1 MNLTNMTSGMFNNNM
16 PEPEYMEGTEF
27 DSNGMPIPIGAGPMV
42 QTEAVPKMMTPAMTD
57 EQVHAAAEAG
67 EAWKKELQRWLKA
80 SGELAAEG
88 MLNSKKDTGGRNKA
102 VNIKSI
108 KTSEKP
114 GWTMAEGTNFWT
126 VNENDPYWQTTEGY
140 KEAVDLYGF
149 KPGWV
154 KEPVK
159 KSNIVNLQPTR
170 RISL

>member
-1 MNLTNMTSGMFNNNM
+1 MFNNSM

-27 DSNGMPIPIGAGPMV
+27 DSNGMPIPIGAGPNV
-42 QTEAVPKMMTPAMTD
+42 QTEAVPKMMTPPMTD

-80 SGELAAEG
+80 SSELAAEG

-102 VNIKSI
+102 VKRVPSL
-108 KTSEKP
+108 KTLP
-114 GWTMAEGTNFWT
+114 TDAEGNINGNYWS

-140 KEAVDLYGF
+140 KEALDLYGF

>member
-1 MNLTNMTSGMFNNNM
+1 MDIQKYLSGMLNYNPNIDWADQQK
-16 PEPEYMEGTEF
+16 F
-27 DSNGMPIPIGAGPMV
+27 DANGMPIPIGAHPFAGPD
-42 QTEAVPKMMTPAMTD
+42 AVPKMMTPAMTD

-114 GWTMAEGTNFWT
+114 GWTMAEDTNFWT

-140 KEAVDLYGF
+140 KEAIDLYGF

>member
-1 MNLTNMTSGMFNNNM
+1 MLNYN
-16 PEPEYMEGTEF
+16 PEIDWEDQQKF
-27 DSNGMPIPIGAGPMV
+27 DANGMPIPMGGYTNV
-42 QTEAVPKMMTPAMTD
+42 QTEAVPKMMTPPMTD
-57 EQVHAAAEAG
+57 KQVHAAAEAG

-80 SGELAAEG
+80 SSELAAEG
-88 MLNSKKDTGGRNKA
+88 MLNSKKDIGGRNKA
-102 VNIKSI
+102 VNIESI

-114 GWTMAEGTNFWT
+114 GWTMAEDTNFWT

-140 KEAVDLYGF
+140 KEAIDLYGF

>member
-1 MNLTNMTSGMFNNNM
+1 MLNYNPNVDWLD
-16 PEPEYMEGTEF
+16 EQQF
-27 DSNGMPIPIGAGPMV
+27 DANGMPIPMGGYTNV

-80 SGELAAEG
+80 SSELAAEG
-88 MLNSKKDTGGRNKA
+88 MLNSKKDIGGRNKA
-102 VNIKSI
+102 VNIESI

-114 GWTMAEGTNFWT
+114 GWTMAEDTNFWT

-140 KEAVDLYGF
+140 KEAIDLYGF

-159 KSNIVNLQPTR
+159 KSNIVNLQPTK